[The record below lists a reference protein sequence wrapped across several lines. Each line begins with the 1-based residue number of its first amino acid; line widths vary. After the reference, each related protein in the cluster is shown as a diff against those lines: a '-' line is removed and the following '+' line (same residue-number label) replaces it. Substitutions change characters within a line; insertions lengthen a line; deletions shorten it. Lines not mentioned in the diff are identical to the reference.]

1 MMNFELVERLYN
13 AIKPKKPTLQ
23 QESAATSEVSTS
35 YSNKQDTKNNAVA
48 GNGVNDS
55 NIAVGYPPQHVVNHA
70 EISSTPPVLLPAA
83 ELQATDYEW
92 QQPKPL
98 TTEMIAVPPFDID
111 LLPSSMQMFATREA
125 QRMDNA
131 PVDYIAISLLV
142 CIGALVGQSVEIQ
155 PKEFDTGWKVSP
167 ILWGMIIG
175 TPSMKKTPCMESAM
189 SFLHEV
195 QQKIIDPIN
204 VANAEYSEVKRE
216 LVESQKNEMKSE
228 LKSLLSEGRELEAKE
243 LSDKIANTDEPQ
255 ALLRALIANDTTI
268 EALLIKLVSNPNGL
282 LLFRD
287 ELVGWLKELA
297 KNGREHE
304 RAMYLQ
310 AFNASKSPYVVER
323 VGRENIVIPS
333 LAVSILGGIQPSR
346 LSEVLQDRNSGKGN
360 DGLFERFQ
368 LAVFPESNQGSYTDV
383 APDHEH
389 KEIVSSIFMK
399 LANVEHNETE
409 TCRFDHEAQLLWGS
423 WSKEFWSQ
431 VRNMDENW
439 QAIKGKHSALVAKL
453 SLIFHLI
460 EEAENCLGTKFSY
473 SKQIRSHNLERA
485 IMWLDYLDT
494 HMQKIVQIG
503 TQPSQKRSLSPAES
517 LLERLNKFDGSFT
530 KQMLAQKGWSNLTT
544 PKSRSEALDE
554 LESKGYI
561 RWVEFPRKQFEVHPE
576 FR

>member
-13 AIKPKKPTLQ
+13 AIQPKKTAPQ
-23 QESAATSEVSTS
+23 QESAVITKGSTAC
-35 YSNKQDTKNNAVA
+35 SNKQDAKNGTVA
-48 GNGVNDS
+48 SNGVNDS
-55 NIAVGYPPQHVVNHA
+55 NVAVSYPPKHVVNHA

-83 ELQATDYEW
+83 ELQATSYEW

-111 LLPSSMQMFATREA
+111 LLPSSMQKFATREA

-167 ILWGMIIG
+167 ILWGMVIG
-175 TPSMKKTPCMESAM
+175 TPSMKKTPSMEAAM
-189 SFLHEV
+189 AFLHDV
-195 QQKIIDPIN
+195 QQKIIDPMNI
-204 VANAEYSEVKRE
+204 ASAEYAEVKRE

-228 LKSLLSEGRELEAKE
+228 LKSLLSEGREQEARE

-255 ALLRALIANDTTI
+255 ALVRALIANDTTI
-268 EALLIKLVSNPNGL
+268 EALLIKLVGNPNGL

-389 KEIVSSIFMK
+389 KEVVSSIFMK

-409 TCRFDHEAQLLWGS
+409 TCRFNSDAQLLWGS
-423 WSKEFWSQ
+423 WSEEFATKI
-431 VRNMDENW
+431 RDMDESW
-439 QAIKGKHSALVAKL
+439 QAIKGKHPALVAKL

-460 EEAENCLGTKFSY
+460 EEAENCADIKSSD
-473 SKQIRSHNLERA
+473 SKRIRVHNLERA
-485 IMWLDYLDT
+485 IKWLEYLDA
-494 HMQKIVQIG
+494 HMQKIIQIG
-503 TQPSQKRSLSPAES
+503 KHSSQKKNSSPARS
-517 LLERLNKFDGSFT
+517 LLERLDKFDGSFT
-530 KQMLAQKGWSNLTT
+530 KQQLAQKGWSNLTA
-544 PKSRSEALDE
+544 KNSREEALDE

-561 RWVEFPRKQFEVHPE
+561 RWVESPRKQFEIHPE